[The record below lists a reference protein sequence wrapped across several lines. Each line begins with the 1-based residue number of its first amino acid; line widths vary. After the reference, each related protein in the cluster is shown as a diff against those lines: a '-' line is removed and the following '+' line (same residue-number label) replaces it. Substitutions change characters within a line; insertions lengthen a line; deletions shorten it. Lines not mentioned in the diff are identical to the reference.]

1 MSFFVWFLYAF
12 RAAEKIVSKFV
23 EEVEVDGTWDIVTR
37 WTWVARSSSRDMIDE
52 RTRAHDRAD
61 NRPDTYFLSCERLE
75 LGFTNRSV
83 WFFFF
88 SSNHHFI
95 CLLIILTPKASWKF
109 TLCLGLGII

>member
-12 RAAEKIVSKFV
+12 RAAEKIVSKIV
-23 EEVEVDGTWDIVTR
+23 EEVEVDETWDIVTR

-52 RTRAHDRAD
+52 RSRAHDRAD

-83 WFFFF
+83 
-88 SSNHHFI
+88 
-95 CLLIILTPKASWKF
+95 
-109 TLCLGLGII
+109 